1 MDSEMIKIIIT
12 EDNDTIREGLALLI
26 NATDGMSCLAQYTN
40 CEDML
45 ADIKNH
51 QADLIL
57 QDIGLP
63 GMSGIEGV
71 KKIREMLQDII
82 ILMLTVYEDEDN
94 IFESLKA
101 GANGYLLKR
110 TSPAQLIDAIKDA
123 FSGGSPMSSNIAR
136 KVVNYFQQSKKV
148 KQTESDLSAREKEI
162 LNSLAEGN
170 SYKLI
175 ADSLFISIDTVRT
188 HIRHI
193 YKKLHVHSQSEALS
207 KAFKKGYIK
216 FN

>member
-1 MDSEMIKIIIT
+1 MDSQMIKIIIT
-12 EDNDTIREGLALLI
+12 EDNVTIREGLALLI
-26 NATDGMSCLAQYTN
+26 NATDGMTCVAQYN
-40 CEDML
+40 SCEEML
-45 ADIKNH
+45 NDIKNH
-51 QADLIL
+51 QPDVML

-71 KKIREMLQDII
+71 KKIREIFPDVI

-110 TSPAQLIDAIKDA
+110 TSPAQLIEAIKDA
-123 FSGGSPMSSNIAR
+123 VKGGSPMSSNIAR
-136 KVVNYFQQSKKV
+136 KVVNYFQQNKKA

-162 LNSLAEGN
+162 LVSLAEGN

-175 ADSLFISIDTVRT
+175 ADKLFISIDTVRT

-193 YKKLHVHSQSEALS
+193 YKKLHVHSQSEAIS

-216 FN
+216 IN